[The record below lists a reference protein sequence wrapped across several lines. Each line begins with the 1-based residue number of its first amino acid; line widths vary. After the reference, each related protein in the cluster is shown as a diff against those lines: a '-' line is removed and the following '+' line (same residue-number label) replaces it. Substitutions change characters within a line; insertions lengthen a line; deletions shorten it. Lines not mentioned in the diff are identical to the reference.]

1 MKEKIKKIINSKL
14 FVFIITALV
23 FSTIGVSAATY
34 FPSNQTTYDNSVS
47 GLQSTNVQ
55 DAIDELYGVCFPP
68 KGSDTITDL
77 LPNNPDE
84 LYKDEH
90 GDIRYYGATPNNYVS
105 FNKELWRIIGVIDGK
120 IKIIRNESIGE
131 MEWDSNGKNNW
142 NNASLKSYLNGE
154 YYNSIDGTYKNMISE
169 ETYYLNGEYY
179 NSIDGTY
186 KNMISE
192 ETYYLGGATNSN
204 YKTLTASGYYNAE
217 RDSSQVYSGNPAS
230 TKQYI
235 GLMYPSDY
243 GYAAGSSCLSTA
255 LLDYDGSCKNSD
267 YLFSGVH
274 EWLQAPSA
282 SYSSI
287 AAILSSDGHVHTTY
301 GVDDY
306 PYAVRPVLYLTS
318 ETQITGGDGSQGN
331 AFILG

>member
-1 MKEKIKKIINSKL
+1 MIIG
-14 FVFIITALV
+14 VITA
-23 FSTIGVSAATY
+23 FSISVIAATY

-68 KGSDTITDL
+68 YTPGVGTDVINQIL
-77 LPNNPDE
+77 DKKKDE

-105 FNKELWRIIGVIDGK
+105 FNNELWRILGVIDGK
-120 IKIIRNESIGE
+120 IKIIRNESIGRYA
-131 MEWDSNGKNNW
+131 WASNNSNNW

-169 ETYYLNGEYY
+169 ETYYL
-179 NSIDGTY
+179 
-186 KNMISE
+186 
-192 ETYYLGGATNSN
+192 GGATSSN
-204 YKTLTASGYYNAE
+204 HTTLTASGYYNAE

-230 TKQYI
+230 TTQYI

-255 LLDYDGSCKNSD
+255 LRQL
-267 YLFSGVH
+267 
-274 EWLQAPSA
+274 
-282 SYSSI
+282 
-287 AAILSSDGHVHTTY
+287 
-301 GVDDY
+301 
-306 PYAVRPVLYLTS
+306 
-318 ETQITGGDGSQGN
+318 
-331 AFILG
+331 

>member
-1 MKEKIKKIINSKL
+1 MKEKIKKIMIGYL
-14 FVFIITALV
+14 PGFITGLI
-23 FSTIGVSAATY
+23 ICGVASVVAATY

-68 KGSDTITDL
+68 TPPATDTITDL
-77 LPNNPDE
+77 LPSNPDE

-105 FNKELWRIIGVIDGK
+105 FNNELWRILGVIDGK
-120 IKIIRNESIGE
+120 IKIIRNENIGIYK
-131 MEWDSNGKNNW
+131 WNSTQNNNW
-142 NNASLKSYLNGE
+142 NNASLKSYLNK
-154 YYNSIDGTYKNMISE
+154 D
-169 ETYYLNGEYY
+169 YY

-192 ETYYLGGATNSN
+192 ETYYLGGPTSSN
-204 YKTLTASGYYNAE
+204 YRTFTASGYYDAE
-217 RDSSQVYSGNPAS
+217 RSNNVYGSNPAS

-255 LLDYDGSCKNSD
+255 LYDYDGSCKNSD
-267 YLFSGVH
+267 YLFSGVW
-274 EWLQAPSA
+274 EWLQAPRA
-282 SYSSI
+282 SYSNG
-287 AAILSSDGHVHTTY
+287 AAGLDSTGFVGTYSDVTGSS
-301 GVDDY
+301 
-306 PYAVRPVLYLTS
+306 AVRPVLYLTS
-318 ETQITGGDGSQGN
+318 ETQIIGGDGSSSN
-331 AFILG
+331 PFELSL

>member
-1 MKEKIKKIINSKL
+1 MREKIKKNIIG
-14 FVFIITALV
+14 FVLGVITAISISV
-23 FSTIGVSAATY
+23 IAATY

-68 KGSDTITDL
+68 PPATDTITDL
-77 LPNNPDE
+77 LPSNPDE

-90 GDIRYYGATPNNYVS
+90 EDIRYYGKTPNNYVS
-105 FNKELWRIIGVIDGK
+105 FNNELWRIIGVIDGK
-120 IKIIRNESIGE
+120 IKIIRNQSIGSYA
-131 MEWDSNGKNNW
+131 WASNNKNNW

-154 YYNSIDGTYKNMISE
+154 YYNG
-169 ETYYLNGEYY
+169 
-179 NSIDGTY
+179 IDGTY

-192 ETYYLGGATNSN
+192 ETYYLGGPTNSTQ
-204 YKTLTASGYYNAE
+204 KTLTASGYYNAE

-230 TKQYI
+230 TIQNI

-255 LLDYDGSCKNSD
+255 LYSYSNSCKNSD
-267 YLFSGVH
+267 YLFSGET
-274 EWLQAPSA
+274 EWLQAPYA
-282 SYSSI
+282 SNSLTAGHLISTGFVGSGYDVTSSR
-287 AAILSSDGHVHTTY
+287 
-301 GVDDY
+301 
-306 PYAVRPVLYLTS
+306 AVRPVLYLTS

-331 AFILG
+331 AFQLSL

>member
-1 MKEKIKKIINSKL
+1 MKEKIKKNIIG
-14 FVFIITALV
+14 FVIGVITAL
-23 FSTIGVSAATY
+23 SVSVIAATY

-77 LPNNPDE
+77 LPDNPDE

-105 FNKELWRIIGVIDGK
+105 FNNELWRIIGVIDGK
-120 IKIIRNESIGE
+120 IKIIRNESIGN
-131 MEWDSNGKNNW
+131 MQWNSTNNNNW
-142 NNASLKSYLNGE
+142 NNASLKSYLNG
-154 YYNSIDGTYKNMISE
+154 D
-169 ETYYLNGEYY
+169 YY

-192 ETYYLGGATNSN
+192 ETYYLGGATDSTQ
-204 YKTLTASGYYNAE
+204 YTLTASGYYNAE

-255 LLDYDGSCKNSD
+255 LYNYDGGCKNSD
-267 YLFSGVH
+267 YLSIGVV
-274 EWLQAPSA
+274 EWLQAPFA
-282 SYSSI
+282 SFSNY
-287 AAILSSDGHVHTTY
+287 AAILNYTGYVGTLNYLTNSN
-301 GVDDY
+301 
-306 PYAVRPVLYLTS
+306 AVRPVLYLTS
-318 ETQITGGDGSQGN
+318 ETQITGGDGSSSNPFQ
-331 AFILG
+331 ISL